1 MSQEI
6 TLQQAAERA
15 HQIEVICALAEDYP
29 GMMTDSESGA
39 IIGLLKRL
47 SGEVCVFLSDEQERR
62 TLISNE
68 KNAEGYMCNKTTPDA
83 AAAALTTLMHALID
97 IECTAELAQ
106 GEEQK
111 DRTQF
116 ALECIRYIATRSL
129 NDAKNILVADCENGG
144 VMRDDRF
151 NSLKQEFSGVPD
163 DAADALSSMP
173 ELIRADFFLL
183 STREYKSTG
192 LDVLNIAAD
201 YADFVTEV
209 ILRKTT
215 DGD

>member
-1 MSQEI
+1 
-6 TLQQAAERA
+6 
-15 HQIEVICALAEDYP
+15 
-29 GMMTDSESGA
+29 
-39 IIGLLKRL
+39 
-47 SGEVCVFLSDEQERR
+47 
-62 TLISNE
+62 
-68 KNAEGYMCNKTTPDA
+68 MCNKTTPDA

-111 DRTQF
+111 DRTTF

-144 VMRDDRF
+144 GMRDDRF

-173 ELIRADFFLL
+173 ELIIAAFFLL

-201 YADFVTEV
+201 YAEYVAEARYR
-209 ILRKTT
+209 RKFPE
-215 DGD
+215 DVSHA

>member
-1 MSQEI
+1 
-6 TLQQAAERA
+6 
-15 HQIEVICALAEDYP
+15 
-29 GMMTDSESGA
+29 
-39 IIGLLKRL
+39 
-47 SGEVCVFLSDEQERR
+47 
-62 TLISNE
+62 
-68 KNAEGYMCNKTTPDA
+68 MCNKTTPDA

-144 VMRDDRF
+144 VMRDDSF

-163 DAADALSSMP
+163 DAADALSSISEIM
-173 ELIRADFFLL
+173 RVAFFFLC
-183 STREYKSTG
+183 TDEHRDTG
-192 LDVLNIAAD
+192 LNILDIAAN
-201 YADFVTEV
+201 YADFVTEAV
-209 ILRKTT
+209 LRKTT